1 MRFRKRVMEAIF
13 FLGMMGLTFWIIFHG
28 QKPGVLLLEL
38 RDMKAGAL
46 VGSVVLALFFVAAEG
61 SMIYILLHAM
71 EGTSSLWRCIQYSY
85 IGFFYSGITPSATG
99 GQPMQLYYMKKDG
112 NELSKSSIV
121 LMTVAL
127 LYKLVLVLVGLG
139 LLIFSYSFLQERL
152 GRYLMLYFLGLF
164 LNILLV
170 VLILGAMFCPG
181 VLYGIYSRVESGLIR
196 LRLLKESESRTA
208 KVRQFF
214 EEYHEA
220 VNWLKEHPAHVL
232 LVTGLTFIQ
241 RSSLFVLTYLVYLG
255 FGLSGVP
262 AWEVIVLQASVYIA
276 VDMLPLPGAQGIT
289 EWMYRSV
296 FQGIFTGGYL
306 VPSMLVSR
314 GINFYFLLLISM
326 GFAVSQIGQ
335 RSGKKVLDT
344 KEKNIV

>member
-1 MRFRKRVMEAIF
+1 
-13 FLGMMGLTFWIIFHG
+13 
-28 QKPGVLLLEL
+28 
-38 RDMKAGAL
+38 
-46 VGSVVLALFFVAAEG
+46 
-61 SMIYILLHAM
+61 
-71 EGTSSLWRCIQYSY
+71 
-85 IGFFYSGITPSATG
+85 
-99 GQPMQLYYMKKDG
+99 
-112 NELSKSSIV
+112 
-121 LMTVAL
+121 
-127 LYKLVLVLVGLG
+127 
-139 LLIFSYSFLQERL
+139 
-152 GRYLMLYFLGLF
+152 MLYFLGLF

-181 VLYGIYSRVESGLIR
+181 VLYRIYSRVESGLIR

-232 LVTGLTFIQ
+232 LVIGLTFIQ

-255 FGLSGVP
+255 FGLSGAP

>member
-1 MRFRKRVMEAIF
+1 
-13 FLGMMGLTFWIIFHG
+13 
-28 QKPGVLLLEL
+28 
-38 RDMKAGAL
+38 
-46 VGSVVLALFFVAAEG
+46 
-61 SMIYILLHAM
+61 MIYILLHAM

-112 NELSKSSIV
+112 NELSQSSIV

-232 LVTGLTFIQ
+232 LVIGLTFIQ

-255 FGLSGVP
+255 LDFPEL
-262 AWEVIVLQASVYIA
+262 
-276 VDMLPLPGAQGIT
+276 
-289 EWMYRSV
+289 R
-296 FQGIFTGGYL
+296 
-306 VPSMLVSR
+306 R
-314 GINFYFLLLISM
+314 G
-326 GFAVSQIGQ
+326 
-335 RSGKKVLDT
+335 K
-344 KEKNIV
+344 

>member
-1 MRFRKRVMEAIF
+1 M
-13 FLGMMGLTFWIIFHG
+13 
-28 QKPGVLLLEL
+28 
-38 RDMKAGAL
+38 
-46 VGSVVLALFFVAAEG
+46 
-61 SMIYILLHAM
+61 
-71 EGTSSLWRCIQYSY
+71 
-85 IGFFYSGITPSATG
+85 
-99 GQPMQLYYMKKDG
+99 
-112 NELSKSSIV
+112 
-121 LMTVAL
+121 
-127 LYKLVLVLVGLG
+127 
-139 LLIFSYSFLQERL
+139 
-152 GRYLMLYFLGLF
+152 
-164 LNILLV
+164 
-170 VLILGAMFCPG
+170 LILGAMFCPG
-181 VLYGIYSRVESGLIR
+181 VLYGIYSRVESGLFR

-255 FGLSGVP
+255 FGLSGAP

>member
-1 MRFRKRVMEAIF
+1 
-13 FLGMMGLTFWIIFHG
+13 
-28 QKPGVLLLEL
+28 
-38 RDMKAGAL
+38 
-46 VGSVVLALFFVAAEG
+46 
-61 SMIYILLHAM
+61 
-71 EGTSSLWRCIQYSY
+71 
-85 IGFFYSGITPSATG
+85 
-99 GQPMQLYYMKKDG
+99 
-112 NELSKSSIV
+112 
-121 LMTVAL
+121 MTVAL

-139 LLIFSYSFLQERL
+139 LLIFSFSFLQERL

-232 LVTGLTFIQ
+232 LVIGLTFIQ

-255 FGLSGVP
+255 FGLSGAP

-335 RSGKKVLDT
+335 RSGQKVLDT